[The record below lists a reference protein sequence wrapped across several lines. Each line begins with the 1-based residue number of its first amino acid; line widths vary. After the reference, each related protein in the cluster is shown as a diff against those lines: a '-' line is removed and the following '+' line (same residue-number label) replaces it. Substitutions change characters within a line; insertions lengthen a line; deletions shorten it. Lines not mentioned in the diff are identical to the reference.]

1 MSTMRWGSLILALLL
16 LGITG
21 AVGYVTVERVGAS
34 RDQVW
39 HTYQVGGLLKD
50 LRADI
55 GEAHANF
62 DLFQLSRNPNEAAQ
76 LELQIGEQTKTLE
89 KLLQLTHNNATQQER
104 LLDFQSILHKDFAQ
118 LRVCAAGATC
128 LEQGAAGK
136 ADSLAQIT
144 ARRETMYAMLRDMEG
159 VEDHLLVARLQDWD
173 RLFIR
178 MVAVSV
184 GSFALA
190 LVLLIYN
197 LHLLL
202 EEIEQ
207 RKKREFVE
215 RKNTESY
222 RMLSARI
229 LELQD
234 VERRKIARELHDS
247 VGQYLAAL
255 KINLGR
261 LQRREAGGTAQA
273 QSKLSESL
281 ELADRAID
289 EIRTISHLLHP
300 PLLDELGF
308 HAAARWYAEGFAQR
322 SGVQV
327 ELKLTENTKRLP
339 RETELALFRV
349 MQESLTNVHRH
360 AKAKHVEIQLDS
372 TDGEVILN
380 LQDDGTG
387 IPYEVLEGFRA
398 GEAGGIGL
406 AGMRE
411 RLAELGGKLEVDST
425 SDGTRVCATLPT
437 RESDAIDAPPEKGA
451 VEPVKE

>member
-159 VEDHLLVARLQDWD
+159 VEDHLLVARLQDW
-173 RLFIR
+173 
-178 MVAVSV
+178 
-184 GSFALA
+184 
-190 LVLLIYN
+190 
-197 LHLLL
+197 
-202 EEIEQ
+202 
-207 RKKREFVE
+207 
-215 RKNTESY
+215 
-222 RMLSARI
+222 
-229 LELQD
+229 
-234 VERRKIARELHDS
+234 
-247 VGQYLAAL
+247 
-255 KINLGR
+255 
-261 LQRREAGGTAQA
+261 
-273 QSKLSESL
+273 
-281 ELADRAID
+281 
-289 EIRTISHLLHP
+289 
-300 PLLDELGF
+300 
-308 HAAARWYAEGFAQR
+308 
-322 SGVQV
+322 
-327 ELKLTENTKRLP
+327 
-339 RETELALFRV
+339 
-349 MQESLTNVHRH
+349 
-360 AKAKHVEIQLDS
+360 
-372 TDGEVILN
+372 
-380 LQDDGTG
+380 
-387 IPYEVLEGFRA
+387 
-398 GEAGGIGL
+398 
-406 AGMRE
+406 
-411 RLAELGGKLEVDST
+411 
-425 SDGTRVCATLPT
+425 
-437 RESDAIDAPPEKGA
+437 
-451 VEPVKE
+451 